1 LSPLDVY
8 GVIMRKSASAPIAAT
23 DAPLPTGSQEHAPL
37 RLVCFALALA
47 VVALGFRIAT
57 IW

>member
-1 LSPLDVY
+1 
-8 GVIMRKSASAPIAAT
+8 MRKSASAPIAAT
-23 DAPLPTGSQEHAPL
+23 DASLPTGSQEHAPL
-37 RLVCFALALA
+37 RLVCLALALA